1 MLNHSKTSDC
11 IQPEEDNTSFYVKWI
26 LWLLIFGWFGISLWY
41 DCWLKYYKGKVKW
54 IENKL
59 PFLEALKDD
68 HYQLTEEADNLRSRG
83 REFWGSEDLSEINL
97 WLSKEESLWVNSTE
111 TLVSDADACIK
122 NYKKQSQTRIPGC
135 FTAILR
141 LISIRDVFH
150 QIDRVKTSVEG
161 HLENKDKD
169 AKDIYDSMQKSRLRN
184 RSLLDQYA
192 AEESQK
198 TVKTEDD
205 KEDQKQRKPSTSINE
220 LMRKSNDLF
229 AGMEK
234 RRSVHLLLPLHAFTN
249 ELSQLQLETNTE
261 NLWKGQAK
269 MLIAEAEDLITA
281 YSWWVSYFGSIRDA
295 TTLLKKYS
303 NGIPIVGTMFKKY
316 FNGIP
321 IKTTQF
327 EEDMERIVDEF
338 HNLLDTKSKWKFDFI
353 DSDAME
359 SELPFQN
366 ADDDE
371 ITSTVNSIRIK
382 LDQSGSKQEPMNS
395 LYHQL
400 EEMNKELRGRR
411 EETAVRKACLE
422 HLKSISQE
430 VDHSVSNFLKEKMN
444 NLELQ
449 QILKAT
455 DMLQKIVK
463 NCYTKRQNSPSIP
476 ATKNVAK
483 ELVSKLTTSSGNL
496 LTLSIVG
503 MKGVGKTT
511 LAKEIFYNKD
521 VINYFPVRVWVADGT
536 ASKVKVLLMKQDGTI
551 DHQALSIT
559 EVRDHLK
566 GKRGLIVLDNISK
579 KDDFDK
585 YKKELI
591 SETGMT
597 NGSRILLT
605 TPLNNIASYA
615 DTCGGPHQIRLM
627 TKDES
632 WALFQ
637 KVTMTVKPKENS
649 QEEKLAK
656 KVVSRCGGL
665 PLLIV
670 SIGFLLSVKGS
681 ITEDNL
687 RPLLRQ
693 INHGHQNIRWLQA
706 WVNTN
711 QELNETLS
719 DCLYYMTLFPADFEI
734 PVRRLVNLWIAE
746 GLVKQRDDN
755 QETLEATAETYLE
768 NLNKCNMIQAV
779 ALKSNGKIKT
789 YRLPS
794 MLREIILAD
803 KTSHSQYSGTH
814 VERRFAYRFDDRGLD
829 ANAANVF
836 SKKKIPLSVFFFD
849 KREGCKPG
857 EHIGRILSTGIANE
871 QFMEISV
878 LDLERVF
885 RPQLPDT
892 LGMLIHL
899 KYLGLRWTYLEEFPT
914 FICKL
919 ENLET
924 LDVKHTCIRVF
935 PSFIWK
941 LKKLKNLYLNQD
953 YRSRLEGRP
962 SGNFQHNLYR
972 LWGVFIYGR
981 CPLLFDFQR
990 LKNLGKLK
998 LAFQLKAEEQDT
1010 LAKKIVQLNQ
1020 LESLRLRSV
1029 NEMGEP
1035 EKLILRDISK
1045 LEKLASLQL
1054 YGKLENGLRMNHLP
1068 QNLINLTLSASKLQ
1082 DSQDPMQLLQ
1092 SLEKLESLCFYADSY
1107 HGKSMLCNPGSFPKL
1122 LVLRFWN
1129 LRNLE
1134 EWNVKEGAMPSL
1146 REFEARSCE
1155 KLAVPT
1161 GLKYLGNIQLIKL
1174 HKMSNTFM
1182 REILSSYKKKILS
1195 PDVRISPFK

>member
-1 MLNHSKTSDC
+1 MGLGAVGSWDWEWLWAAASARLRRFARDW
-11 IQPEEDNTSFYVKWI
+11 DDYVGLAFSFVI
-26 LWLLIFGWFGISLWY
+26 CETF
-41 DCWLKYYKGKVKW
+41 
-54 IENKL
+54 NKL
-59 PFLEALKDD
+59 FFSWNSNSCSTLSPDTLSTA
-68 HYQLTEEADNLRSRG
+68 TEADKLRSRG
-83 REFWGSEDLSEINL
+83 REFWGSEDLSDINL
-97 WLSKEESLWVNSTE
+97 WLSKEESLWVNSTK

-122 NYKKQSQTRIPGC
+122 NYEKQSQTWIPGC
-135 FTAILR
+135 FSAILR
-141 LISIRDVFH
+141 LIPIRDVLH
-150 QIDRVKTSVEG
+150 QIDRVKTLVEG

-205 KEDQKQRKPSTSINE
+205 KEDQKQRKPSTSLDE

-229 AGMEK
+229 SGMEK

-269 MLIAEAEDLITA
+269 MLIAEAEVLIST
-281 YSWWVSYFGSIRDA
+281 YSWWVSHFGSISKA

-303 NGIPIVGTMFKKY
+303 NGIPIVGRMFKKY

-321 IKTTQF
+321 IVTTLF

-338 HNLLDTKSKWKFDFI
+338 HNLLDTKSKWKFDFS

-382 LDQSGSKQEPMNS
+382 LDESGSKQEPMNS

-444 NLELQ
+444 NPELQ

-455 DMLQKIVK
+455 DLLQKIVK

-476 ATKNVAK
+476 ATKNVAR

-521 VINYFPVRVWVADGT
+521 VINHFPIRVWVADGA

-566 GKRGLIVLDNISK
+566 GKRGLIVLDNITK
-579 KDDFDK
+579 KDDFDQ

-605 TPLNNIASYA
+605 TPSNNIASYA

-656 KVVSRCGGL
+656 KVVGRCGGL

-706 WVNTN
+706 WT
-711 QELNETLS
+711 
-719 DCLYYMTLFPADFEI
+719 
-734 PVRRLVNLWIAE
+734 
-746 GLVKQRDDN
+746 
-755 QETLEATAETYLE
+755 
-768 NLNKCNMIQAV
+768 
-779 ALKSNGKIKT
+779 LKS
-789 YRLPS
+789 R
-794 MLREIILAD
+794 
-803 KTSHSQYSGTH
+803 SG
-814 VERRFAYRFDDRGLD
+814 D
-829 ANAANVF
+829 
-836 SKKKIPLSVFFFD
+836 
-849 KREGCKPG
+849 
-857 EHIGRILSTGIANE
+857 
-871 QFMEISV
+871 
-878 LDLERVF
+878 
-885 RPQLPDT
+885 
-892 LGMLIHL
+892 
-899 KYLGLRWTYLEEFPT
+899 
-914 FICKL
+914 
-919 ENLET
+919 
-924 LDVKHTCIRVF
+924 
-935 PSFIWK
+935 
-941 LKKLKNLYLNQD
+941 
-953 YRSRLEGRP
+953 
-962 SGNFQHNLYR
+962 
-972 LWGVFIYGR
+972 
-981 CPLLFDFQR
+981 
-990 LKNLGKLK
+990 
-998 LAFQLKAEEQDT
+998 
-1010 LAKKIVQLNQ
+1010 
-1020 LESLRLRSV
+1020 
-1029 NEMGEP
+1029 
-1035 EKLILRDISK
+1035 
-1045 LEKLASLQL
+1045 
-1054 YGKLENGLRMNHLP
+1054 
-1068 QNLINLTLSASKLQ
+1068 
-1082 DSQDPMQLLQ
+1082 
-1092 SLEKLESLCFYADSY
+1092 
-1107 HGKSMLCNPGSFPKL
+1107 
-1122 LVLRFWN
+1122 
-1129 LRNLE
+1129 
-1134 EWNVKEGAMPSL
+1134 
-1146 REFEARSCE
+1146 
-1155 KLAVPT
+1155 
-1161 GLKYLGNIQLIKL
+1161 
-1174 HKMSNTFM
+1174 
-1182 REILSSYKKKILS
+1182 
-1195 PDVRISPFK
+1195 